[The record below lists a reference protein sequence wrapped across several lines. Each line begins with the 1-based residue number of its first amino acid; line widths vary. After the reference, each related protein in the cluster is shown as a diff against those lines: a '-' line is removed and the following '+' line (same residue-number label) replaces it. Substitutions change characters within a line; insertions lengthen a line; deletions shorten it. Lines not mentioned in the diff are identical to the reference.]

1 MAAQCYCSLQLQV
14 LSQICRPYYCWAH
27 AIQVPVSNPV
37 EPGDAALCWNTPG
50 RSSNPNTHLP
60 QVFLLNMEYCPCT
73 NLPKSYVSHF
83 NLFLEQTSGSSASGM
98 EGRKKNILLS
108 SRANAEV
115 ELLHYLIS
123 FLRLT
128 AAPTR
133 MSDLWIAHLLVAT
146 SGFFEIP
153 KALQL

>member
-1 MAAQCYCSLQLQV
+1 
-14 LSQICRPYYCWAH
+14 
-27 AIQVPVSNPV
+27 
-37 EPGDAALCWNTPG
+37 
-50 RSSNPNTHLP
+50 
-60 QVFLLNMEYCPCT
+60 
-73 NLPKSYVSHF
+73 
-83 NLFLEQTSGSSASGM
+83 M